1 MKKME
6 RLGVEAAGG
15 DGRRYKASYDTPA
28 EEVEKVAEEAEVV
41 LDFPD
46 PGVFDKPIVTLEDV
60 SFADE
65 AQPLR
70 RSNNDDT
77 ELDDDVDMNEDYR
90 PVGAVIGDGSSS
102 RKPPTAPSAADMQQ
116 ASPLLRNVEM
126 QIDCKSRI
134 ALLGRNGCGKSTLIK
149 LMVGTLRPNRGGQ
162 VKLNGNAK
170 IEYVAQHQLEQLD
183 PMSTP
188 LQTMLS
194 RYPGN
199 GSDARKLE
207 LRTYLARF
215 GLGGE
220 VLPHQK
226 ILTLSGGQKCRVCL
240 AAAMYRKPHLLILDE
255 PTNHLDLE
263 TTDALVKA
271 MKDFKGGIVVV
282 SHDQHLLSTA
292 CDELWAVHGG
302 TAQRLNHSFARY
314 RKDVIAGKR

>member
-1 MKKME
+1 MSQADH
-6 RLGVEAAGG
+6 LGQ
-15 DGRRYKASYDTPA
+15 
-28 EEVEKVAEEAEVV
+28 
-41 LDFPD
+41 LD
-46 PGVFDKPIVTLEDV
+46 
-60 SFADE
+60 
-65 AQPLR
+65 
-70 RSNNDDT
+70 
-77 ELDDDVDMNEDYR
+77 
-90 PVGAVIGDGSSS
+90 
-102 RKPPTAPSAADMQQ
+102 
-116 ASPLLRNVEM
+116 
-126 QIDCKSRI
+126 
-134 ALLGRNGCGKSTLIK
+134 
-149 LMVGTLRPNRGGQ
+149 
-162 VKLNGNAK
+162 
-170 IEYVAQHQLEQLD
+170 QLEQLD